1 MSGDTAGWRFEAP
14 TGDVISAVTLDRDL
28 YLALAPGWVTEII
41 DSSGAPLASEL
52 CAYSP
57 ASSGCEL
64 QGSATHLDLNI
75 SSLAI
80 QILCE
85 PALAAQAACSGGAS
99 IHRVRA
105 ELNSATVTVT
115 DNQPPAITA
124 MAGSLLT
131 SSGYQ
136 RGVLTGTVSG
146 ADNSGVSSVRVYVD
160 GNPIVQS
167 AFNCDYTYAQ
177 PCPAT
182 GTSSTLSLDTTRL
195 GDGTHRVQAAVIDAA
210 GNETRGPVQQL
221 LVSNHPPAA
230 PTGPAITNA
239 PTGWTNHSATV
250 TWKNPAA
257 GSGLPVAGVAW
268 ITCRGVDSTIPP
280 TGCGAAHSQK
290 APLTS
295 LDEDIRTE
303 PAFAGRLPDRYTV
316 FVWLVDSSGAIDP
329 AAAAHVGFGFDDT
342 APGPPS
348 ALKATASSTGRSFV
362 VRATPPAHLA
372 PIVSISW
379 TACTAGVKCSSAR
392 VAPGQ
397 TFDFAPATD
406 PTFMA
411 SPRGRYLVRAWLR
424 DAAGNANPGSTTS
437 VTLTYAATGTPKPRL
452 HKPSPRL
459 RVASAVVHGR
469 DLRITGSTTRAL
481 KGRIRVVVHAKVGS
495 VDHILR
501 RSALAAAGHFV
512 TAFVE
517 PHGARLGRITVTF
530 DGDRT
535 LRSETVTRT
544 FAHL

>member
-1 MSGDTAGWRFEAP
+1 M
-14 TGDVISAVTLDRDL
+14 DRDL
-28 YLALAPGWVTEII
+28 FFGSGSGWFPEVVDANGI
-41 DSSGAPLASEL
+41 PLQGEL
-52 CAYSP
+52 CVFVLGNT
-57 ASSGCEL
+57 GCEI
-64 QGSATHLDLNI
+64 QGTVTHSGLETSTLTIQLVCDSASFGQAGCTTGV
-75 SSLAI
+75 AI
-80 QILCE
+80 HH
-85 PALAAQAACSGGAS
+85 A
-99 IHRVRA
+99 RV

-131 SSGYQ
+131 SFGYQ

-195 GDGTHRVQAAVIDAA
+195 ADGTHRVQAAVIDAA

-501 RSALAAAGHFV
+501 RTAVAAAGHFV

-517 PHGARLGRITVTF
+517 PRGARLGRITVTF

-535 LRSETVTRT
+535 LRPETVTRT